1 MEQENV
7 EAKSSAP
14 KKKRTIEE
22 EIALKREQLKELERK
37 YAEIRKKAK
46 EKNIR
51 AVTELLGGEGLFD
64 VTVEQWKER
73 LPEIKKALGVD
84 ASA

>member
-1 MEQENV
+1 MEQTNV
-7 EAKSSAP
+7 EAKGSVP

-37 YAEIRKKAK
+37 YADIRKKAK

>member
-37 YAEIRKKAK
+37 YADIRKKAK

>member
-73 LPEIKKALGVD
+73 LREIKKALGVD